1 LTLECTPGVILL
13 CKMPECSCADSAD
26 TTASNTVCSACRT
39 KGSPVEELTVKA
51 LLSDTALRRFELGPH
66 RFCPDASC
74 DVVYFDTAGRTFT
87 TKDLRVPVW
96 QKQQPGARTICY
108 CFGENET
115 EISAEVK
122 QTGRSRA
129 AERVRAHIDAGRCA
143 CEVRNPKG
151 ACCLG
156 DITQAVK
163 RATHG

>member
-1 LTLECTPGVILL
+1 
-13 CKMPECSCADSAD
+13 MPECSGACSAD
-26 TTASNTVCSACRT
+26 KTASTFACSACRT
-39 KGSPVEELTVKA
+39 KGSPVEDLTVKA
-51 LLSDTALRRFELGPH
+51 LLSDTALQRFEPGAH

-74 DVVYFDTAGRTFT
+74 DVVYFDAAGRTFT
-87 TKDLRVPVW
+87 TTDLGVPVW
-96 QKQQPGARTICY
+96 QKQAPGARTICY

-115 EISAEVK
+115 EIRAEIER
-122 QTGRSRA
+122 TGRSKA

-163 RATHG
+163 RVAHG